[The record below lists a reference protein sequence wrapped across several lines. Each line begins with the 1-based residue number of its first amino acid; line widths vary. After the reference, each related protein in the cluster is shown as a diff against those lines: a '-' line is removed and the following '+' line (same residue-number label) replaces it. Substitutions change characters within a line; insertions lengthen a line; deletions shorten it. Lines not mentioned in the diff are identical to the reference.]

1 MVLMGVTRRT
11 GGAARRLGA
20 STFAALG
27 MALAV
32 ASAALAASWSTPDKL
47 SSSGWVFQ
55 ADVATTSATNAVAA
69 YVESDGTE
77 DSDEVWLRRTTDGG
91 VSWGVPLLVAAK
103 GHSPAVAAEGMNVDL
118 VWNAPSG
125 RVRYARSTDGGQTFG
140 PARFLSPLGRFAW
153 RPAVARGPGGIVAA
167 IYEDV
172 QNGNVAVRV
181 STDGG
186 MTFAP
191 ADILTG
197 AGGEMGLAV
206 AIGDGVIYAAYSVGF
221 ESLRVK
227 RSLNNGV
234 TWSDAARITNNLWED
249 GISLAAAGTQA
260 YIAYTGPNDWPNF
273 SQVRYRRTVDR
284 GAHWSSAMPLA
295 RGDWTTSDPDLGLA
309 GGVLHAAFTLCAPD
323 IDYCAAY
330 WVFYRRSTNG
340 TTWGNPL
347 PVPQSSLWNAY
358 QPSVGSH
365 RALVTYIGED
375 ETGLDAFARTRLP

>member
-1 MVLMGVTRRT
+1 MGVTRRT
-11 GGAARRLGA
+11 RSAARRLGV

-27 MALAV
+27 MALIV
-32 ASAALAASWSTPDKL
+32 AGAALAASWSAPVRL

-55 ADVATTSATNAVAA
+55 ADVATMSAMNAVAV
-69 YVESDGTE
+69 YVESDGSQG
-77 DSDEVWLRRTTDGG
+77 SDELWLRRTTDGG
-91 VSWGVPLLVAAK
+91 VSWDVPLLVAAN

-118 VWNAPSG
+118 VWNAPNG

-153 RPAVARGPGGIVAA
+153 RPAVARGPDGIVAA

-197 AGGEMGLAV
+197 SGGEAGLAV
-206 AIGDGVIYAAYSVGF
+206 AIGNGVIYAAYSVGS
-221 ESLRVK
+221 ESLRVR

-234 TWSDAARITNNLWED
+234 TWTDAALITNNLAED
-249 GISLAAAGTQA
+249 GISLTAAGTQA
-260 YIAYTGPNDWPNF
+260 YIAYTVPNQFPNF
-273 SQVRYRRTVDR
+273 SQVRYRRTVDM

-295 RGDWTTSDPDLGLA
+295 TDDWTTSDPDLGLA
-309 GGVLHAAFTLCAPD
+309 AGVLHAAFTRCLPD
-323 IDYCAAY
+323 IDYCPVY
-330 WVFYRRSTNG
+330 WVVYRRSTSG
-340 TTWGNPL
+340 LTWGRPL
-347 PVPQSSLWNAY
+347 NASPASLWNAY
-358 QPSVGSH
+358 EPNVGAH
-365 RALVTYIGED
+365 RGLVTYIGED
-375 ETGLDAFARTRLP
+375 ESALDAFARTRLP